1 MVFLKTYNFFPS
13 IPPTQDQQ
21 QLRNQLIS
29 TRLFIILLTLSL
41 TILLLYNSLITVT
54 QTNTVT
60 FPTITTYL
68 QLYSEYPQSLS
79 CDCKQISINHDKFLH
94 ITYTFHEICS
104 SAFTTSRWLD
114 YLTDARPHMILFR
127 DDFRASSGI
136 AVFQTLITFCD
147 LSSETIE
154 NRLREFYS
162 GQFVSASLLS
172 SELFYLQIESL
183 ITQFIST
190 TTNTFLLS
198 LSSIRKMT
206 QGNVLF
212 SATLTN
218 YEFVPLSNHYFL
230 SNPYT
235 YDNCSC
241 SLSGSCFEPYP
252 IFNGLD
258 RTVILYTVPGM
269 NAACYPVEAVLQ
281 SDLRCFYNQTCITQV
296 QSYFN
301 ESSPMNVSAL
311 DPSLLGEFKIIEKK
325 DSCCPLDNIHEQKL
339 VDELY
344 QILEEIATSSS
355 YQVEDE
361 SRLYYDDEID
371 DMEVDEENDPNFD
384 GSDNE
389 EDREDDALLRTFSL
403 EYMQNV
409 ELHSTRTLS
418 YQGEKLLVAGEVV
431 GPIYLCL
438 KEPDRRI
445 SENVRAKMF
454 QPRNIVITCSKS
466 GKLTKSLVHYWSD
479 MVLVPNA
486 PEKCLLLSDAWP
498 TQSDVEIYKKVSG
511 CKRLG
516 IP

>member
-13 IPPTQDQQ
+13 IPPTQDQH

-41 TILLLYNSLITVT
+41 TILLLYNSLITIT

-114 YLTDARPHMILFR
+114 YLTDARPDMTLFR

-147 LSSETIE
+147 LSSETVE
-154 NRLREFYS
+154 NRLSEFYS
-162 GQFVSASLLS
+162 SQFVSASLLP
-172 SELFYLQIESL
+172 SELFYLEIESL

-198 LSSIRKMT
+198 LSSIRQMT
-206 QGNVLF
+206 QGNVLL

-241 SLSGSCFEPYP
+241 SLSGSCFEPYS

-281 SDLRCFYNQTCITQV
+281 SDLRCFYNQTCIIQV

-311 DPSLLGEFKIIEKK
+311 DPSLLGEFMVESTMEDVVKK
-325 DSCCPLDNIHEQKL
+325 LMVVKWNESILYENYFNECAVRECRYVHETK
-339 VDELY
+339 
-344 QILEEIATSSS
+344 
-355 YQVEDE
+355 
-361 SRLYYDDEID
+361 
-371 DMEVDEENDPNFD
+371 N
-384 GSDNE
+384 
-389 EDREDDALLRTFSL
+389 DAL
-403 EYMQNV
+403 Y
-409 ELHSTRTLS
+409 
-418 YQGEKLLVAGEVV
+418 
-431 GPIYLCL
+431 I
-438 KEPDRRI
+438 
-445 SENVRAKMF
+445 
-454 QPRNIVITCSKS
+454 ITTII
-466 GKLTKSLVHYWSD
+466 GLIGGLITILKLT
-479 MVLVPNA
+479 VPRFVTLTMFFIRKYRMRYNRNQIM
-486 PEKCLLLSDAWP
+486 PLTEN
-498 TQSDVEIYKKVSG
+498 
-511 CKRLG
+511 
-516 IP
+516 